1 MAHAPGC
8 GGSACGVRPHV
19 AYACGRRAAR
29 AFEATR
35 GACFRVSASR
45 GRVDI
50 PDHTWSLFLELR
62 PHVVSYPRAR
72 PRVVLCF
79 LRPRVDVTDHVWLWG
94 QRVRS
99 SILELGHVWFFC
111 FLRPRVDVI
120 DHVWSSSP
128 AGPRGP
134 SRPPRPPRAPGVRP
148 RVAHALGSLLLEAT
162 CGHFQTTVRV
172 RVRVR
177 PRVICSSQARPRVVF
192 CFLRPRVTHAPGGRS
207 ARRSSAPLTPRG
219 CHAWPKEK
227 SESYTPR
234 MVLPPCH
241 AETQG

>member
-1 MAHAPGC
+1 MWSCPHDGHAWCISFSSATRGTWFSTVRPHVAHAPGC

-134 SRPPRPPRAPGVRP
+134 SRAPAAP
-148 RVAHALGSLLLEAT
+148 AGSRREAT
-162 CGHFQTTVRV
+162 RGPCFRV
-172 RVRVR
+172 
-177 PRVICSSQARPRVVF
+177 
-192 CFLRPRVTHAPGGRS
+192 S
-207 ARRSSAPLTPRG
+207 AS
-219 CHAWPKEK
+219 
-227 SESYTPR
+227 
-234 MVLPPCH
+234 
-241 AETQG
+241 

>member
-1 MAHAPGC
+1 MWTLLTTCGLLAPRAPAGPRGPPRPPRAPGARPRVAHALGSLLLEATC
-8 GGSACGVRPHV
+8 GHFQTTVRVRVRVRPRV
-19 AYACGRRAAR
+19 ICP
-29 AFEATR
+29 R

-50 PDHTWSLFLELR
+50 PDHTWSIFLELR
-62 PHVVSYPRAR
+62 PRVVSYPRAR

-128 AGPRGP
+128 AGPR
-134 SRPPRPPRAPGVRP
+134 RALAG
-148 RVAHALGSLLLEAT
+148 
-162 CGHFQTTVRV
+162 
-172 RVRVR
+172 
-177 PRVICSSQARPRVVF
+177 
-192 CFLRPRVTHAPGGRS
+192 
-207 ARRSSAPLTPRG
+207 PRG
-219 CHAWPKEK
+219 
-227 SESYTPR
+227 
-234 MVLPPCH
+234 PP
-241 AETQG
+241 A

>member
-1 MAHAPGC
+1 MWSIKSEKKENKGHVWSCPHDGHAWCISFSSATRGTWFSTVRPHVAHAPGC

-79 LRPRVDVTDHVWLWG
+79 LR
-94 QRVRS
+94 S
-99 SILELGHVWFFC
+99 
-111 FLRPRVDVI
+111 RVDVI

-134 SRPPRPPRAPGVRP
+134 SRAPAAPAGPRR
-148 RVAHALGSLLLEAT
+148 EAT
-162 CGHFQTTVRV
+162 CGACFRV
-172 RVRVR
+172 
-177 PRVICSSQARPRVVF
+177 
-192 CFLRPRVTHAPGGRS
+192 S
-207 ARRSSAPLTPRG
+207 AS
-219 CHAWPKEK
+219 
-227 SESYTPR
+227 
-234 MVLPPCH
+234 
-241 AETQG
+241 

>member
-1 MAHAPGC
+1 MWSIKSEKKENKGHVWSFPHDGHAWCISFSSATRGTWFSTVRPHVAHAPGC

-79 LRPRVDVTDHVWLWG
+79 LRPRVDVPNQPAEG
-94 QRVRS
+94 EAPGRG
-99 SILELGHVWFFC
+99 E
-111 FLRPRVDVI
+111 P
-120 DHVWSSSP
+120 P
-128 AGPRGP
+128 AGESPRQGK
-134 SRPPRPPRAPGVRP
+134 APGRAGP
-148 RVAHALGSLLLEAT
+148 
-162 CGHFQTTVRV
+162 
-172 RVRVR
+172 
-177 PRVICSSQARPRVVF
+177 
-192 CFLRPRVTHAPGGRS
+192 GRS
-207 ARRSSAPLTPRG
+207 LG
-219 CHAWPKEK
+219 I
-227 SESYTPR
+227 
-234 MVLPPCH
+234 
-241 AETQG
+241 